1 VNRTDFGTVTRR
13 SLLRSGIAAAVVGLS
28 GISTDAHVAVAQDIP
43 TLWLIGD
50 STMKVGTEGQQGWGD
65 PLAQYFDPTKIRVMN
80 RGRGGRSSRTFLTEK
95 LWDAVLSE
103 MKPGDFVVMQFGH
116 NDGGPMDSG
125 RARAS
130 IHDNS
135 DDVKEVTI
143 QETGVKETVHS
154 YGWYLRRYITDAQ
167 KKGATPIVLSPVP
180 RNSWGTDGTVNRASG
195 DYGKWAME
203 AAQHTGAIFINFNEI
218 IAKRYETLGK
228 EKVAPLFAGTD
239 HTHTSPAG
247 AEVNAASFV
256 AGIKQ
261 LGNKTLVG
269 ALASK
274 ATEVEAAPSA
284 VVIAAP
290 DTAKKETGPH

>member
-1 VNRTDFGTVTRR
+1 MNRNILGTLTRR
-13 SLLRSGIAAAVVGLS
+13 SLVRYGVSAAVLFAVTPLMSAAAA
-28 GISTDAHVAVAQDIP
+28 DDIP

-50 STMKVGTEGQQGWGD
+50 STMKNGTKGQEGWGD
-65 PLAQYFDPTKIRVMN
+65 PVAAYFDPTKIKVVN

-95 LWDAVLSE
+95 LWDAVLAE
-103 MKPGDFVVMQFGH
+103 IKPGDYVVMQFGH
-116 NDGGPMDSG
+116 NDGGPMDEG

-143 QETGVKETVHS
+143 KETGAKETVHS

-167 KKGATPIVLSPVP
+167 KKGATAIVLSPIP
-180 RNSWGTDGTVNRASG
+180 RNAWGADGTVNRAAG

-203 AAQHTGAIFINFNEI
+203 AAKQTGAIFINFNEI

-228 EKVAPLFAGTD
+228 EKVALLFTDAD

-247 AEVNAASFV
+247 AEINAASFV

-261 LGNKTLVG
+261 LKNTTLVA
-269 ALASK
+269 ALSPK
-274 ATEVEAAPSA
+274 ATAVEEAPA
-284 VVIAAP
+284 VLVVVATDA
-290 DTAKKETGPH
+290 TKKESTPK

>member
-1 VNRTDFGTVTRR
+1 MNRTLFGNVTRR
-13 SLLRSGIAAAVVGLS
+13 SLLQSGIAAVVLS
-28 GISTDAHVAVAQDIP
+28 GILPDAQAAVAKEIP

-50 STMKVGTEGQQGWGD
+50 STMKVGTKDQQGWGD
-65 PLAQYFDPTKIRVMN
+65 PVAQYFDPTEIRVMN
-80 RGRGGRSSRTFLTEK
+80 RGRGGRSNRTFLTEK

-103 MKPGDFVVMQFGH
+103 IKPGDFVVMQFGH

-135 DDVKEVTI
+135 DDTKEVTI

-180 RNSWGTDGTVNRASG
+180 RNSWGADGTVNRAAG

-203 AAQHTGAIFINFNEI
+203 AAKQTGAVFINFNEI
-218 IAKRYETLGK
+218 IAKRYESNLPPARATGHRSAPRSCRTS
-228 EKVAPLFAGTD
+228 VAHPASCRNFTVSVEDAGRPG
-239 HTHTSPAG
+239 PAVQRPTMTG
-247 AEVNAASFV
+247 AMRGRGGFGMAC
-256 AGIKQ
+256 
-261 LGNKTLVG
+261 
-269 ALASK
+269 
-274 ATEVEAAPSA
+274 PM
-284 VVIAAP
+284 
-290 DTAKKETGPH
+290 KKPRCGG